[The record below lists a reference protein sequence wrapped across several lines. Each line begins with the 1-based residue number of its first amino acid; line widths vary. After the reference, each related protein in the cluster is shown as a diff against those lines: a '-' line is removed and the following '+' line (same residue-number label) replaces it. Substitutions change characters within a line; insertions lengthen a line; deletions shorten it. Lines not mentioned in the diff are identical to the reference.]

1 MKSVALSAGPMEY
14 EDTGG
19 PGPVLVLLGGLG
31 MQGSLWRHVVA
42 ELSPDYRCI
51 VPTLPMG
58 GHRAPMNED
67 ADLSPRGIA
76 RLENELLEVLDLEDV
91 TLVGNDSGAFLFAAA
106 NAPER
111 IARLVI
117 TPCEAFENFP
127 PGLPGRNL
135 SLAAKVP
142 GGVTV
147 LAQTLRLPAMRQL
160 PMSYGWMSKRPVP
173 REVMDRWVAPLLEQP
188 GVRRD
193 LVKYLRSAKEGDMMA
208 AAEGLRS
215 FQRTTLVVWATED
228 RVMRPEHGRR
238 FADLLP
244 DARLVEVDDSFTLMP
259 QDQPGLLARTIR
271 EFVVATTT
279 PSESSA

>member
-1 MKSVALSAGPMEY
+1 MKSVELSVGPMEY

-19 PGPVLVLLGGLG
+19 TGPIIVLLGGLG
-31 MQGSLWRHVVA
+31 MQASLWRHVVA
-42 ELSPDYRCI
+42 ELSPDHRCI

-76 RLENELLEVLDLEDV
+76 RLEIELLEVLDLHGV
-91 TLVGNDSGAFLFAAA
+91 TLVGNDSGAFLFAAV
-106 NAPER
+106 NAAQR

-135 SLAAKVP
+135 SMAAKVP
-142 GGVTV
+142 GGLTA

-173 REVMDRWVAPLLEQP
+173 REVMDSWVAPLLEQP

-193 LVKYLRSAKEGDMMA
+193 LVKYLRSAKKGDMMA
-208 AAEGLRS
+208 AADGLRS
-215 FQRTTLVVWATED
+215 FHRPTLVVWATED

-244 DARLVEVDDSFTLMP
+244 DARLVEVDDSYTLIP
-259 QDQPGLLARTIR
+259 QDQPTLLAQTIR
-271 EFVVATTT
+271 QFILDTAT
-279 PSESSA
+279 PSQSNA